1 MFFKG
6 KRRKKSKSLS
16 KHESLNY
23 ISLANLAFRM
33 MAAQE
38 YRGFQKLITFMLL
51 FNLWHYQCHFLD
63 KKMEI
68 QRVRSV
74 GGKAE
79 I

>member
-1 MFFKG
+1 MFLKG

-16 KHESLNY
+16 KHESLNH
-23 ISLANLAFRM
+23 ISLASLAFCM
-33 MAAQE
+33 MAVQE
-38 YRGFQKLITFMLL
+38 YRGLQKLITFMLL
-51 FNLWHYQCHFLD
+51 INLWHYQRHFLD

-68 QRVRSV
+68 QCVYSV